1 MGVLLCEDSMATVKI
16 TNLGKIGTRFANTSV
31 QVESFN
37 AGLVKLSNDMAK
49 EYSKIYAH
57 RDSFNGAIKLMKV
70 TPLKKLQSVKGQSNV
85 QRASIEIFIKQDKL
99 SNFPFEMR
107 RITTNIRSYYVKK
120 GSKHKN
126 TVIIEAA
133 TPHTI
138 YMTMVKV
145 KKNSPMQQVRIPTR
159 MNRSMYTNM
168 QDAIDSGNK
177 GFYYDAKLAVTP
189 KNFKSPYIKRRQS
202 TKALVDKKTPSGM
215 YIRSARKRYPLMQLR
230 NVPIAYLLNSKTTL
244 QKVNFNS
251 RISGLI
257 TELKLK

>member
-1 MGVLLCEDSMATVKI
+1 MATVKI

-31 QVESFN
+31 QVEGFN

-107 RITTNIRSYYVKK
+107 RITTEHRSYYVKK
-120 GSKHKN
+120 GSKHK
-126 TVIIEAA
+126 TKVIIEAA
-133 TPHTI
+133 TKNTI

-145 KKNSPMQQVRIPTR
+145 KKNSPMQQVRIPSR
-159 MNRSMYTNM
+159 MVRSVHSNM
-168 QDAIDSGNK
+168 QLAIGSGNK
-177 GFYYDAKLAVTP
+177 GFYYDAKLAVTA
-189 KNFKSPYIKRRQS
+189 KDFKSKHITKRMNNS
-202 TKALVDKKTPSGM
+202 KALIDKKTPSGM